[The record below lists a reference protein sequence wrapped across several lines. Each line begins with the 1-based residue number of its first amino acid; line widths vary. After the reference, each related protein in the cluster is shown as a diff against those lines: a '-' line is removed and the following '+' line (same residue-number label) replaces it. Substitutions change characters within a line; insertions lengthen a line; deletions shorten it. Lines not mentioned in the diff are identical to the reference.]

1 MTNPLLP
8 DVTGFE
14 CDPFGYS
21 AFAWHKFALIL
32 AANGIPKDPTKAPT
46 AEDLKEPALWL
57 SQANALSEAAVCLVK
72 NDPKLQNV
80 SAEYRT
86 IVHSQYYAVVLMLVG
101 YSLEVCLKA
110 MMIIESGIDESI
122 ANERSHFHHNLH
134 VLASF
139 VPGLSRKDLEILR
152 GLSHFVRWAGRYP
165 DPGSRRLDQATD
177 VFEIGEVNKVTA
189 RDLFDLASRV
199 MQHATVVTG

>member
-1 MTNPLLP
+1 MTNPFLP
-8 DVTGFE
+8 DVKGFE
-14 CDPFGYS
+14 SDPFGYS

-32 AANGIPKDPTKAPT
+32 TANGIPKDPTKPPT

-57 SQANALSEAAVCLVK
+57 SQANALSEAAICLVK
-72 NDPKLQNV
+72 NDPKLQNIA
-80 SAEYRT
+80 AEYRT
-86 IVHSQYYAVVLMLVG
+86 LVHSQYYAVVLMLVG

-122 ANERSHFHHNLH
+122 ANERNHFHHNLH
-134 VLASF
+134 ELASF
-139 VPGLSRKDLEILR
+139 VPSLSRKDLEILR

-177 VFEIGEVNKVTA
+177 VFEIGEVNRVTA
-189 RDLFDLASRV
+189 RDLFDLAGRV
-199 MQHATVVTG
+199 MQHATVVTA